1 MKWFKFYGTEY
12 LADPKM
18 LALTAEER
26 SCWLTLLCY
35 VSVNDNEIDNGKI
48 KHLSEQQLMVQSGL
62 DFQDENWDRTI
73 GVLEKLKSL
82 EMIEI
87 DNGVI
92 TVKNWDKRQES
103 ALTGYE
109 RVKRYRDKAK
119 VDNEGDNALI
129 TSEEKRVEENRIEKN
144 IHIRFTSFWNE
155 YPKKAGKV
163 IAERA
168 FNRLNPSK
176 TLFDKVLEDVRQRK
190 QSEQWQKEK
199 GKFILNPATYLNQRR
214 WEDETKLPPKEKKP
228 YYQGKEMQKDER
240 GKWWVL
246 HEGKRLEF
254 AGKEEDIQYL

>member
-1 MKWFKFYGTEY
+1 MARKRMIDPTIWADEDFGNLSSEAQVLFIGMISNSDDEGRLPGNPVFLVSTIFPYRAFSEDDAKKLRGEVLKRMRSVKLYEKDGREYIQLSKFLQYQSIDRPSASKY
-12 LADPKM
+12 PPLDDSSPSDN
-18 LALTAEER
+18 R
-26 SCWLTLLCY
+26 TL
-35 VSVNDNEIDNGKI
+35 VPN
-48 KHLSEQQLMVQSGL
+48 
-62 DFQDENWDRTI
+62 R
-73 GVLEKLKSL
+73 
-82 EMIEI
+82 
-87 DNGVI
+87 
-92 TVKNWDKRQES
+92 R
-103 ALTGYE
+103 
-109 RVKRYRDKAK
+109 
-119 VDNEGDNALI
+119 
-129 TSEEKRVEENRIEKN
+129 EENRIEKN

-228 YYQGKEMQKDER
+228 YYQGKEIRQDER

-254 AGKEEDIQYL
+254 AGKEEDIEYL